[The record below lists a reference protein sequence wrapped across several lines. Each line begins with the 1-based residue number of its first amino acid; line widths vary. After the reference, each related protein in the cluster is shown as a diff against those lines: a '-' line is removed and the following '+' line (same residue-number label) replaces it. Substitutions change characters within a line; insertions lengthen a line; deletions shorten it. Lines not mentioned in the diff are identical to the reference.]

1 MRYPVGKPRD
11 VNKVTIALG
20 MLAGGNVVIAADT
33 QIGIP
38 EYLNARGNKVA
49 WASRSSEGEQ
59 DAAMAITGAGNT
71 HCVDHL
77 KNLKN
82 EFTGAFTTDWD
93 AVSNTKNFKE
103 YAAGHLNEF
112 YRKHVKSFALY
123 GADRPEVDLI
133 IGYADRFT
141 YSLWSSERNLLNEH
155 QRYATAGV
163 GAMWANAELGR
174 IYSSSWHPTS
184 PNTAMLLAAY
194 VVFQVKE
201 HVDGCGKDTD
211 VVCINNRTHTW
222 LTRQQVV
229 NIEDLLKS
237 SRIEETFMWRIFSDE
252 KDASTRWPISREI
265 RKIRSSIAKILSS
278 RK

>member
-1 MRYPVGKPRD
+1 
-11 VNKVTIALG
+11 
-20 MLAGGNVVIAADT
+20 
-33 QIGIP
+33 
-38 EYLNARGNKVA
+38 
-49 WASRSSEGEQ
+49 
-59 DAAMAITGAGNT
+59 
-71 HCVDHL
+71 
-77 KNLKN
+77 
-82 EFTGAFTTDWD
+82 
-93 AVSNTKNFKE
+93 
-103 YAAGHLNEF
+103 
-112 YRKHVKSFALY
+112 
-123 GADRPEVDLI
+123 
-133 IGYADRFT
+133 
-141 YSLWSSERNLLNEH
+141 
-155 QRYATAGV
+155 
-163 GAMWANAELGR
+163 
-174 IYSSSWHPTS
+174 
-184 PNTAMLLAAY
+184 MLLAAY